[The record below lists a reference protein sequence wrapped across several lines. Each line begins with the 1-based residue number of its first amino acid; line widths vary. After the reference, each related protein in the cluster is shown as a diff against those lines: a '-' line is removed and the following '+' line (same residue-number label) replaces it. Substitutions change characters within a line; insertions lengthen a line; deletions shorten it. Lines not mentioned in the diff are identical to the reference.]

1 MKAWVWAITAA
12 IAFLAA
18 AVQPVRAQDAE
29 NCVVTGVGNSIADQM
44 AGRTERDMRRAI
56 TPALRKFNLGCLART
71 IRLGGFGRLGSWSVG
86 RDLLRI
92 LEQLSRPDGLCQVV
106 LDQVGAIDPA
116 PVRSVFDLAP
126 AWRHGRGDA
135 QQSNEGRA

>member
-12 IAFLAA
+12 IVFLAA
-18 AVQPVRAQDAE
+18 SVQPVRAQDAE

-71 IRLGGFGRLGSWSVG
+71 IRFGGFGRLGSWSVG

-106 LDQVGAIDPA
+106 LDQVSAIDAA
-116 PVRSVFDLAP
+116 PVLPVFGLAP
-126 AWRHGRGDA
+126 IWLDA
-135 QQSNEGRA
+135 AGHAKDGNEGRA